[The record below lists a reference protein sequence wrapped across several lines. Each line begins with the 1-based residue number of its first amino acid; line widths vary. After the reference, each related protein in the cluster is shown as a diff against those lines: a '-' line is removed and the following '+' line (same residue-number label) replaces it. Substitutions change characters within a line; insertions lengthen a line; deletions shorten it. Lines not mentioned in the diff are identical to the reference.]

1 MSELIPERFSMS
13 SSILILNGSPRI
25 NGNTAV
31 LAAQLTAGAEEAG
44 AKVESLNLHDMDIRP
59 CDACDFCQENGDGCV
74 ISDDMQSLYPKLRA
88 ADAIVIASPVYWCSL
103 TAQAKL
109 CIDRWYAM
117 ELPDGFELAGKKL
130 ALLMVYAAEDLYE
143 SGGDTV
149 IYTVD
154 RFSRYVGFEFDDIVH
169 GTADKVGDAETNFE
183 LMQRAFEL
191 GRKLAAV
198 Q

>member
-1 MSELIPERFSMS
+1 MSK
-13 SSILILNGSPRI
+13 SILILNGSPRE
-25 NGNTAV
+25 NGNTV
-31 LAAQLTAGAEEAG
+31 TLANQLTAGAEEVG
-44 AKVESLNLHDMDIRP
+44 AAVESVYLHDMDIRP

-74 ISDDMQSLYPKLRA
+74 VSDDMQQLYPKLRA

-117 ELPDGFELAGKKL
+117 ELPDGFELAGKQL
-130 ALLMVYAAEDLYE
+130 ALLMVYAAEDLYS

-154 RFSRYVGFEFDDIVH
+154 RFSRYVGFDFEEIVH
-169 GTADKVGDAETNFE
+169 GTADKIGDAEKEPE
-183 LMQRAFEL
+183 LMQRAFDL
-191 GRKLAAV
+191 GRKLALA
-198 Q
+198 QDQES